1 MSTNKKFRIQNGVD
15 VKGELTVNDVVI
27 IRADGTIVAGAIA
40 DAVSSLVD
48 AGALTGS
55 GSSII
60 DSDSQIFI
68 DVNSNTV
75 AIASETATR
84 ISDIASLQSQIDSL
98 GVNSDTQA
106 AVDSLQSQIDSI
118 LGASPETLDT
128 LVEIVSAFEG
138 ADSDIQSLLAANSS
152 QLTANSA
159 QITSVAD
166 DLAVETARRISGDTA
181 LQNSLNAEI
190 ARSTTAD
197 DLNAAAITAEAVARQ
212 ADVASLQASQFT
224 YNDSD
229 GWTGNLIPSA
239 DNQYALG
246 SPDRVWKDL
255 YIGPGSLY
263 INGTK
268 ILEDNSGTITMYADA
283 GQNLSFGAT
292 GGGNIDLN
300 AGDESVQLK
309 SDLVMSVGETISTVG
324 GAPTKFGGSVDMG
337 THQVTNVGAPVDP
350 SDAATKE
357 YVDGLNAEGTI
368 SGDKVF
374 ENNVTIEGNLT
385 VEGTTTTLDSQT
397 LKVADNIIDLNSNVS
412 TGAPV
417 LNAGIRIMRGDEPAV
432 QLRWNELDDRWEV
445 YDGVTA
451 TPIAVTSTD
460 VIAEGSDKLFFTVV
474 RARDAVSQD
483 IADAVAAE
491 ATARGAAIDAEI
503 ARATSAET
511 QLAADIAAEATARAD
526 ADSDES
532 AARIAGDAT
541 LQTNIDTEKAARIAA
556 DLSEAQTRAA
566 AVSDLQSQINTVT
579 GSDLSSIQSQ
589 LDAIVGT
596 SPETLDT
603 IQEVVAAFE
612 GADSDLT
619 SLITGNSSTITA
631 VNQSLTQEVSD
642 RAFAV
647 QAEATAR
654 ENADDALQS
663 SIDAEEASRIAGD
676 SDLTASLATE
686 TAAREAADT
695 AEATARADA
704 ISAEATAR
712 VAGDATVQAAV
723 DAEAARAT
731 AAEQANAS
739 AISAETTR
747 ALAAEAS
754 LQTKIDQVEAGGAQH
769 PLFSTLADLPDASA
783 NHGMFAHVHAEGAA
797 YFAHA
802 GQWVKLANFS
812 DLEGV
817 DLSSIQSQIDAIVGT
832 SPETLDTLQEIV
844 AAFESA
850 DGDLQSLITANSSL
864 LGASVTTTPTAADFT
879 ITGTQ
884 NNTLIEAYNGMSI
897 TNNGNPNYTY
907 RNLPTY
913 LDGLLATQDLNSTN
927 GSTWTLPSCTVY
939 MIRGESWRAV
949 PLDGWTLVEEDV
961 DYIAVNGDASQ
972 FTNLKV
978 YTKDFAAGDYTF
990 DNDSGLYFF
999 EPQSVTTTE
1008 SLDTT
1013 ATTLV
1018 GAINELHTELS
1029 DTAGADAAL
1038 QQEVD
1043 ARIAADTS
1051 EATSRIAGDDEL
1063 AADILEEKTQ
1073 RIAQASIETTAR
1085 ISADNALQAQIDAEI
1100 SARQAGDASL
1110 QTSINTQSSNLSD
1123 ETTSR
1128 IGADGI
1134 LQNQIDDIV
1143 ADNAARTASGATI
1156 AEVNAVQS
1164 NLDAEVVRAQLAE
1177 QANASAIVTGDAALQ
1192 AQLDAIIGTSPE
1204 TLDTLQ
1210 EIVSAYESADNSLQN
1225 LIDTNTGTLA
1235 ALQTTIGAENVPLI
1249 TPDIGETITYD
1260 VEYAGRQ
1267 FYAVSDDRNVYVYD
1281 SARSNPRI
1289 PVATIY
1295 NSGQSVVIMDAN
1307 SEAVFVR
1314 WSSNGH
1320 IVYRY
1325 DFSDLVLGISSSSK
1339 QYRPAENG
1347 GQNVSAFAVSEDYI
1361 YAHETSGTDQIWRQP
1376 LSESGSTG
1384 TLATYTIEGLNTYKM
1399 RVFGDKLYALRTSGT
1414 DTLYVWDINE
1424 VDGHLSNAHQLTSS
1438 DLNSD
1443 TIAWAGGEVNGAFE
1457 ASSTLIAVGAP
1468 NDDTQGN
1475 NHGSVY
1481 LFNPD
1486 NLNEPHTKLYAPSE
1500 YGSPGLQFGHS
1511 IAITDT
1517 RLIVG
1522 ALDNSGVSTTPNSN
1536 GIMFIY
1542 DSTNLI
1548 LPPLV
1553 VESPDEGVINFAQY
1567 IHEESNRLLVRSG
1580 SESGVYVYD
1589 LTNMDQDPINLLEPT
1604 NSNASGIFGA
1614 RIAITPAATVTQTI
1628 TDTIIPASGLGNSIN
1643 YLESKRQ
1650 ELRADL
1656 DANLAAILANDAD
1669 IASIAADVATNTANI
1684 ATNAAAIVAVDADR
1698 TAFEASVNA
1707 ERQAH
1712 RDAVQADIDQVNADR
1727 TAFEAS
1733 VNASQTQ
1740 FIADH
1745 DSDYTLFTSE
1755 VNSAFATTNE
1765 LQEEIRGRMGTGY
1778 VALPQETTSI
1788 TYDRVIPDQY
1798 YVVRRGDNESY
1809 VYTSANWSS
1818 TGQNVGVGT
1827 RIEFPDEYTT
1837 DSTSVEM
1844 IATRDYAIFLVNKA
1858 NESGTHSFL
1867 VYDLATIN
1875 VASTPIAVVDCGGFD
1890 RNLEYDGGTKLMV
1903 TKYQNHS
1910 DDDFGGVRVYDI
1922 PSLVAGNAIFVES
1935 MVDDLPSSLGIA
1947 GPDVTDVDVD
1957 YGAYAD
1963 WNSTHIFVTLA
1974 AQRKVIVYNKSDLS
1988 FVTTLSDTVINGTD
2002 FGTVGVRASDTMIA
2016 VISRMGD
2023 IRWSNAIGKMAIFD
2037 ATDLS
2042 KPPVIITDN
2051 NLVRHYSN
2059 IHPENYFV
2067 YFFNSHE
2074 HIAVHDE
2081 YLFLGQLGYSD
2092 WANNG
2097 GLYIIPKDVA
2107 LQGDSALP
2115 SNGSNSAEVVKWTLS
2130 TWGYSEREA
2139 DSRYPYEFSV
2149 HGDLLITNSRLT
2161 NLHSY
2166 NRTGITMIHDIND
2179 LSAIPVKVEE
2189 TDDGGNSARS
2199 VASPRASITESYTES
2214 FNPNDSLTSAVN
2226 YLNAKKEEL
2235 LTAVGALTGSTSFVE
2250 DVQAIEANIDFKLAA
2265 QDQRFDSDKA
2275 EQVAIYAQANLDQSA
2290 IYAAAN
2296 AEQASIYDSAN
2307 AAHVAYFEQYTT
2319 GETASRESADTTLQ
2333 TNIDTETASRIAGDS
2348 DLQSQINAILGA
2360 SPDHLDTMVEIV
2372 SAFENADSDLTNLIS
2387 TNAINNAVNATAI
2400 SALESSVEAIAAATE
2415 VDLDAKVPFVFVKK
2429 PEANTVLAYNGNNL
2443 NLAPIEL
2450 TPNRESGETVDAD
2463 MGYGVDVAVSS
2474 TKVVVAASNG
2484 EFFVYDA
2491 SDLFAAPTIVNSGV
2505 TSGDFGSSVVMTEDV
2520 IAISSVSDGSYGTV
2534 KLYDASSYA
2543 LLSTLEPS
2551 VGSAGMGYGQSMAIR
2566 GTTLVV
2572 SSPKQESGTRV
2583 GSLYIYDITNP
2594 SSTSLV
2600 ATLNGPDKYAGLI
2613 GGSLTIN
2620 DRWIASTL
2628 SDRAV
2633 IWDRLNLSESPK
2645 VFGTGGLGSTLTQG
2659 GLWGQQIYTQGAE
2672 WTSGFPM
2679 PLSAANVFSNQINLG
2694 DMGSYYTYQF
2704 VGYFKAP
2711 ETADFTFRVNV
2722 DYTGV
2727 LWVGEQALNEGRDLS
2742 AAAIYEATGMRDVVI
2757 PMVEGEFYPILMT
2770 HHENT
2775 GGAYFQFTWKGG
2787 AQTEYTYDLSQNFYY
2802 TTSEANFSPLHSS
2815 TSSID
2820 PVILDGNKLYIGS
2833 YNGVS
2838 IWNDIS
2844 TVNTTD
2850 FTDWKQADGADSHVV
2865 APNNEDKFGISIGL
2879 MSGYLF
2885 VGSNSQSISV
2895 FEVANLDN
2903 PPNVKLIDSVSSNIE
2918 SVPAELAPPVAEG
2931 LLTTAD
2937 STIGAINEV
2946 HNELDAEVVRAT
2958 GVESGLRTDVDANT
2972 ATINTNIVDI
2982 ANETA
2987 ARISGDAD
2995 LQAQI
3000 DNIVGT
3006 SPETLDTIQEVVS
3019 AFQNADNDI
3028 QTLISNN
3035 STEILSLQNEIGGGS
3050 GLTNLPNVM
3059 TEISRTVYQDQY
3071 MIVSGNANGGS
3082 VYVFDANNPSEQPVK
3097 LMHPDGDIN
3106 SLFGRSV
3113 CVAREYLVV
3122 GAPYEDAVVINQGAV
3137 FVYELADLTIPPV
3150 KLTPNTTTEDSMFF
3164 GHDVVGTDDFIIV
3177 GCPYDDYTGGQS
3189 ELNSGSV
3196 YLFNINNLT
3205 LSPTV
3210 LEPTN
3215 DQMEFEG
3222 WSSHSSNDDSTYFGY
3237 RLEVIDN
3244 VLFVGSRNYAVM
3256 SYAYAQ
3262 RYSGSPNYHTNRD
3275 HSGYIGL
3282 ISTYDLT
3289 NLLNTGSNVSATH
3302 YDALNYYYSNSYG
3315 GSAQVESIGRGFGEH
3330 GIAMNSTHLFV
3341 GMPYDDYDPDWYDS
3355 TQTNPNRGTDNGLVA
3370 IFPRSGTY
3378 QINDTVRFIKAPGY
3392 EGYQRF
3398 GWSLAVDENYLYVGV
3413 PYDDNAYGTDAGQ
3426 VLVYDLEGLYDN
3438 ATQNGSYT
3446 PTPVFT
3452 LNAPDGAANDQFG
3465 YKIAV
3470 NGGKLAVAAPYDDDQ
3485 GTNSGAVYIYQT
3497 NLLTGVPIKIT
3508 PTDLVDQD
3516 TLNSESIFGLYELD
3530 LTMASG
3536 AVEISEHVLPNSG
3549 ISTGMNYLMH
3559 RTNQL
3564 EQLANDVN
3572 INAYN
3577 YANNISIAQEGY
3589 GIGIADNA
3597 AAIAAE
3603 TTARADGDAAQQV
3616 EIDSLTS
3623 ITTNLTSQLNAE
3635 ISRSTTED
3643 SILTQRVDI
3652 LSNALQA
3659 DSDGDIIVEGLATF
3673 SDGISVGTS
3682 GGAIGH
3688 DPLSNAITIMS
3699 DLDMNGHQVLNIT
3712 EPTVDKDVTTKLY
3725 VDTQVSTEETRA
3737 TAAETNLQ
3745 SQIDHIVGT
3754 SPETLDTFQEIVAT
3768 LQGSDS
3774 DLLALMTSNATG
3786 VGGLNASLTL
3796 ETETRE
3802 AADTTLQSNI
3812 DAEAVSRAAGDS
3824 DLQSQID
3831 SNDTDISNL
3840 DSDVGAVSSLA
3851 TTATTVVSAIN
3862 EVHSE
3867 LDAEVT
3873 RAVSAESAEYT
3884 RATNAEAVLQSN
3896 INTESSA
3903 RIAGDANL
3911 QSQVDVLSAT
3921 QVADKSGLE
3930 VSVAAEVTRATL
3942 AENTLQANID
3952 AEELRAQTAEA
3963 ANAAAVV
3970 TEQSRAETVEAGLAA
3985 DIAVETA
3992 RATAAETQLANH
4004 LGANFTDGSITVDG
4018 LATFNGGLYFG
4029 DGTGTI
4035 GFNADVDNLQVL
4047 SNLDLMGNRIINYPT
4062 PVDSGDV
4069 TTKGYVDATTQ
4080 AVSDRVDA
4088 ILQGAGE
4095 SLDTIVEVVAAFE
4108 NADSDI
4114 QSLITSNS
4122 ASVTANTNAINA
4134 EVAARQQ
4141 AITDEATARR
4151 NADSD
4156 LSAGLSTELSRA
4168 LSAEGVLTSDLAA
4181 EVARATSAETGLAS
4195 DIAAETS
4202 RATAA
4207 EGVNA
4212 TAISAET
4219 TRATTVEASLAQD
4232 IADESLRAQ
4241 GAEAVLT
4248 SDVSANATAISNL
4261 QSQVAG
4267 VSTSSGSSNIEMTA
4281 EVDMSGNKITGMA
4294 DPTAAQDAAT
4304 KSYVDASV
4312 ATEATTRTTE
4322 DSSLQSNID
4331 ATNARIDAILNGSVE
4346 SLDTVVEVVS
4356 AFEGADSDIQNL
4368 ITANASTISQNATAI
4383 ATEATARANADSDES
4398 ALRAAADA
4406 VLTADL
4412 AAEVAR
4418 ATAAEAAET
4427 SARVAADSDLQ
4438 TQIDFIKENTD
4449 PSALDSLTELVS
4461 AFQDADSDVTTM
4473 VASNA
4478 SAIAA
4483 TNARTAGID
4492 VDSDS
4497 NIAMSVG
4504 IEMGQ
4509 NNIKGVNDVYAN
4521 RAFIDTIESESLT
4534 VQTGT
4539 VSFEGSTVNFGS
4551 ATITGGGF
4559 SSATNAQID
4568 QHLNVSAADSNEFL
4582 KWNGTDYEF
4591 TDYIQG
4597 RIASTM
4603 IEVEGTLKTEQPGS
4617 TIDWQN
4623 GLVHFGGSQVIVD
4636 TPTSAGLAAN
4646 KSYVDNADS
4655 DLNASLSTAI
4665 ANEESRAT
4673 TAEGVLTTNLANEI
4687 SRATSAEAGL
4697 ASDISA
4703 EETRALAAEAA
4714 EASARADADSDLQSA
4729 IDAEVARA
4737 TAAEAVNAQAVVDE
4751 ATARTT
4757 ADTTLQSNIDTV
4769 SGRVDAILNGSSES
4783 LDTIVEVVAA
4793 FENADSDLQT
4803 LISSNAGSHTANAAA
4818 ITAEETRALAAEG
4831 VLQSAIDAEETR
4843 ATGVE
4848 SGLQSQITSEI
4859 ASRSAADQSM
4869 KDDLDSDIAAEAAL
4883 RSAGDATLQSAID
4896 VEVARATAAEGVL
4909 QSLLDSEQSA
4919 RILSDQGLQSAITA
4933 EENAR
4938 VAADAVLQSA
4948 IDAEELA
4955 RTSAD
4960 NTLQANIDA
4969 VDAAVTAITNGS
4981 PETLNQLVEVVAA
4994 FEDADSDIQTLISN
5008 LGGDASALT
5017 ARVSTLEG
5025 EMDAT
5030 ELATTSNANAI
5041 SAETAARVAAV
5052 QVNADA
5058 ITAESTARAAAIT
5071 AEQNARAAAIAA
5083 SESDRDSADADL
5095 QAQITALS
5103 TTEQTSKSSL
5113 QALLSQ
5119 EVADRT
5125 AGDSDLTDS
5134 LAAEVA
5140 RATAAESALSSD
5152 ISAEESARVSADAS
5166 LQSQIDSIL
5175 SNTDA
5180 TALNSLAEIVAEFQ
5194 SVDGTLTGLISSN
5207 GSRITS
5213 LESSVGTIN
5222 SWTTDNLSEGSINK
5236 YWTEQRTKDCL
5247 TGGLCIDYNSTTGE
5261 IAIDETEAASALHVA
5276 SSGDANALG
5285 GQAPSHYR
5293 INVYDAAGNLV
5304 N

>member
-55 GSSII
+55 GSGSSII

-68 DVNSNTV
+68 DVNSNTL

-84 ISDIASLQSQIDSL
+84 ISDIANLQSQIDSL

-106 AVDSLQSQIDSI
+106 EVDSLQAQIDSI
-118 LGASPETLDT
+118 VGASPETLDT

-152 QLTANSA
+152 LLAANST

-166 DLAVETARRISGDTA
+166 DLAVETTRRISGDTA
-181 LQNSLNAEI
+181 LQNSLNEEI
-190 ARSTTAD
+190 ARATSAD
-197 DLNAAAITAEAVARQ
+197 DLNAAAIAAEASARQ
-212 ADVASLQASQFT
+212 TAISSLQASQFS

-229 GWTGNLIPSA
+229 GWTGNLIPSV

-292 GGGNIDLN
+292 GGGNIDMN
-300 AGDESVQLK
+300 AGDESVQIK

-337 THQVTNVGAPVDP
+337 AHKVKNVGAPVDP
-350 SDAATKE
+350 SDVATKA
-357 YVDGLNAEGTI
+357 YVDGLNSEGTV

-374 ENNVTIEGNLT
+374 EDNVTIQGNLS
-385 VEGTTTTLDSQT
+385 VEGTTTTLDTQT
-397 LKVADNIIDLNSNVS
+397 LTVADNIIDLNSNVS
-412 TGAPV
+412 TGVPV

-432 QLRWNELDDRWEV
+432 QLRWNELEDRWEV

-451 TPIAVTSTD
+451 TPIAVDTSD
-460 VIAEGSDKLFFTVV
+460 VVAEGSNNLYFTVV
-474 RARDAVSQD
+474 RAREAVSQD

-491 ATARGAAIDAEI
+491 AALRGAAIDAEI

-511 QLAADIAAEATARAD
+511 QLAADIAAEATARAE
-526 ADSDES
+526 ADSDETAARIS
-532 AARIAGDAT
+532 ADATLQSAIDAEQAARIASD
-541 LQTNIDTEKAARIAA
+541 LTEV
-556 DLSEAQTRAA
+556 QTRQAA
-566 AVSDLQSQINTVT
+566 IADLQSQLDTVT
-579 GSDLSSIQSQ
+579 GSDLSSIQDQ
-589 LDAIVGT
+589 IDAIIGT

-612 GADSDLT
+612 NADSDLT
-619 SLITGNSSTITA
+619 SLITGNSSTIAA
-631 VNQSLTQEVSD
+631 VNASLTQEVSN
-642 RAFAV
+642 RAFFDA
-647 QAEATAR
+647 AEQQQR
-654 ENADDALQS
+654 EAADEALQA

-686 TAAREAADT
+686 TAARQAADT

-731 AAEQANAS
+731 AAEQANAN

-747 ALAAEAS
+747 ALAAEAD
-754 LQTKIDQVEAGGAQH
+754 LQNKIDQVESTGATH
-769 PLFSTLADLPDASA
+769 PLFSTMGDLPDASA

-797 YFAHA
+797 FFAHG
-802 GQWVKLANFS
+802 GQWVRLANLS
-812 DLEGV
+812 DLDGV
-817 DLSSIQSQIDAIVGT
+817 DLSSIQSQIDAIVGS

-844 AAFESA
+844 AAFENA
-850 DGDLQSLITANSSL
+850 DGDLQTLMTANASDIASIESTMGSVPTSL
-864 LGASVTTTPTAADFT
+864 LPSTISSPSNTDYVDYQVATNIGQSYTVSFRVDSVTGGGWGLRAWSSNTDVHSSDLIDKNYGSNVVAGMTDSMSFTA
-879 ITGTQ
+879 
-884 NNTLIEAYNGMSI
+884 
-897 TNNGNPNYTY
+897 
-907 RNLPTY
+907 
-913 LDGLLATQDLNSTN
+913 
-927 GSTWTLPSCTVY
+927 
-939 MIRGESWRAV
+939 
-949 PLDGWTLVEEDV
+949 
-961 DYIAVNGDASQ
+961 
-972 FTNLKV
+972 
-978 YTKDFAAGDYTF
+978 
-990 DNDSGLYFF
+990 
-999 EPQSVTTTE
+999 
-1008 SLDTT
+1008 TT
-1013 ATTLV
+1013 ATTTIRFWPEHSTTGLTV
-1018 GAINELHTELS
+1018 NNVQMMVPAETLDTNATTVFGAINELHAEM
-1029 DTAGADAAL
+1029 ADNSAVTSAL
-1038 QQEVD
+1038 QTETDARVAAISAEQT
-1043 ARIAADTS
+1043 ARIAAD
-1051 EATSRIAGDDEL
+1051 
-1063 AADILEEKTQ
+1063 ADIASDLLDETTQ

-1085 ISADNALQAQIDAEI
+1085 ISADNALQSQIDAETT
-1100 SARQAGDASL
+1100 ARQAGDASL
-1110 QTSINTQSSNLSD
+1110 QTFINAHSSTMAAETVARQDADSDLQSQIDTLATADASRAAAMVTSD
-1123 ETTSR
+1123 EL
-1128 IGADGI
+1128 D
-1134 LQNQIDDIV
+1134 
-1143 ADNAARTASGATI
+1143 
-1156 AEVNAVQS
+1156 AVQS
-1164 NLDAEVVRAQLAE
+1164 QLDGEVVRAQLAE

-1192 AQLDAIIGTSPE
+1192 AQLDAIVGTSPE

-1210 EIVSAYESADNSLQN
+1210 EIVTAYSNADSTLQG
-1225 LIDTNTGTLA
+1225 LIDANSGTIA
-1235 ALQTTIGAENVPLI
+1235 QLQTTIGANNVPLI
-1249 TPDIGETITYD
+1249 TPDIGETITYT

-1267 FYAVSDDRNVYVYD
+1267 FYAVSDNSNVYVYD
-1281 SARSNPRI
+1281 SVDPSTA
-1289 PVATIY
+1289 VASIVG
-1295 NSGQSVVIMDAN
+1295 SAGVHSMDAN
-1307 SEAVFVR
+1307 SDALYVR
-1314 WSSNGH
+1314 WSGGAH
-1320 IVYRY
+1320 YLLLGY
-1325 DFSDLVLGISSSSK
+1325 KWADLVVGITQPYISFNAGYGETI
-1339 QYRPAENG
+1339 Q
-1347 GQNVSAFAVSEDYI
+1347 AFTVSETHA
-1361 YAHETSGTDQIWRQP
+1361 YAFETHGTQSIHVWDLATATSTW
-1376 LSESGSTG
+1376 ESGYVGNISVNNFSIG
-1384 TLATYTIEGLNTYKM
+1384 EYDL
-1399 RVFGDKLYALRTSGT
+1399 RVFGDKLVVMNMSGE
-1414 DTLYVWDINE
+1414 DKVYVYQIAANGIPSSPQILEPADLY
-1424 VDGHLSNAHQLTSS
+1424 S
-1438 DLNSD
+1438 DN
-1443 TIAWAGGEVNGAFE
+1443 IAWGQGERYGAIDHT
-1457 ASSTLIAVGAP
+1457 STLIAIGAYQ
-1468 NDDTQGN
+1468 DDTANTGSDQN
-1475 NHGSVY
+1475 AGSVY

-1486 NLNEPHTKLYAPSE
+1486 NLSEPHTKLYPPSE
-1500 YGSPGLQFGHS
+1500 YDKDHFNFGY
-1511 IAITDT
+1511 AVAATDT
-1517 RLIVG
+1517 RLIVS
-1522 ALDNSGVSTTPNSN
+1522 ALDSGNLNREEGNDSN
-1536 GIMFIY
+1536 GIVFIY
-1542 DSTNLI
+1542 DATNVG

-1553 VESPDEGVINFAQY
+1553 
-1567 IHEESNRLLVRSG
+1567 IHPPSTGISNWGHQLFEESNRLFVSSSDG
-1580 SESGVYVYD
+1580 DAIYVYD
-1589 LTNMDQDPINLLEPT
+1589 LTNMDQDPVQLIMP
-1604 NSNASGIFGA
+1604 SIQQASGTFGKHMMLS
-1614 RIAITPAATVTQTI
+1614 PAATVSQTI
-1628 TDTIIPASGLGNSIN
+1628 TDTIIPAQGIGNSVN
-1643 YLESKRQ
+1643 YLESQRQ
-1650 ELRADL
+1650 KLRADL
-1656 DANLAAILANDAD
+1656 DANLAAIQTNTSD
-1669 IASIAADVATNTANI
+1669 ITSIAADVATNTANI

-1727 TAFEAS
+1727 TAFEDT
-1733 VNASQTQ
+1733 VNASQAQ

-1745 DSDYTLFTSE
+1745 DSDYQQFTGLVSG
-1755 VNSAFATTNE
+1755 SFAETNA
-1765 LQEEIRGRMGTGY
+1765 LQEEIRGQMGTGHI
-1778 VALPQETTSI
+1778 ALPQETTSI
-1788 TYDRVIPDQY
+1788 TYTKDVDGQY
-1798 YVVRRGDNESY
+1798 YTLVIGDNEFF
-1809 VYTSANWSS
+1809 VYTSTEYVENQSVQ
-1818 TGQNVGVGT
+1818 TGLGT
-1827 RIEFPDEYTT
+1827 RVVLP
-1837 DSTSVEM
+1837 STYSSRPYGSFL
-1844 IATRDYAIFLVNKA
+1844 TRDHAIVLAMK
-1858 NESGTHSFL
+1858 SGNPGGRDIYFL
-1867 VYDLATIN
+1867 VYELATID
-1875 VASTPIAVVDCGGFD
+1875 SSSLPIAEVHADLRDLSDHGSVV
-1890 RNLEYDGGTKLMV
+1890 YDGGSKVLIANKNNDSEV
-1903 TKYQNHS
+1903 GS
-1910 DDDFGGVRVYDI
+1910 IRIYDV
-1922 PSLVAGNAIFVES
+1922 PSLVAGSAIFIETTS
-1935 MVDDLPSSLGIA
+1935 EDLPNGVNYPAIGSS
-1947 GPDVTDVDVD
+1947 D
-1957 YGAYAD
+1957 YGNFAYRVD
-1963 WNSTHIFVTLA
+1963 WNSTHVFVGHTDGIDEIFVYDRT
-1974 AQRKVIVYNKSDLS
+1974 DLS
-1988 FVTTLSDTVINGTD
+1988 YVTTLQDTLHGGGTIGST
-2002 FGTVGVRASDTMIA
+2002 FAVSDTMIVA
-2016 VISRMGD
+2016 VQKQG
-2023 IRWSNAIGKMAIFD
+2023 
-2037 ATDLS
+2037 
-2042 KPPVIITDN
+2042 
-2051 NLVRHYSN
+2051 
-2059 IHPENYFV
+2059 
-2067 YFFNSHE
+2067 
-2074 HIAVHDE
+2074 E
-2081 YLFLGQLGYSD
+2081 Y
-2092 WANNG
+2092 WAHQNNG
-2097 GLYIIPKDVA
+2097 RLIVWDAQNLNAAAMYYGDWSIARAGVYERDGNSYYLYNGDRKLAVSDDWLVFGNTYEVVMVSREALFNNDFPNDNFNQSWMPNDFNAVQAQFTGQVYAGWDFHESRSVFMFSPAAWGGITNRENWDYPFEISIQNNCLVVTSQSMRMSDGTSDTTGTVYIHDLNNFSDLYNKVEGVTLQRPIMIEEQNWNNGSKQVAVSPKDTV
-2107 LQGDSALP
+2107 
-2115 SNGSNSAEVVKWTLS
+2115 NV
-2130 TWGYSEREA
+2130 
-2139 DSRYPYEFSV
+2139 SV
-2149 HGDLLITNSRLT
+2149 T
-2161 NLHSY
+2161 
-2166 NRTGITMIHDIND
+2166 
-2179 LSAIPVKVEE
+2179 E
-2189 TDDGGNSARS
+2189 T
-2199 VASPRASITESYTES
+2199 
-2214 FNPNDSLTSAVN
+2214 FNPNDSLTAAVN

-2235 LTAVGALTGSTSFVE
+2235 KDAVEAVAGTSTI
-2250 DVQAIEANIDFKLAA
+2250 VQDIQNIEANIDFKLQA

-2275 EQVAIYAQANLDQSA
+2275 EQIAIYDLANQDQAAL
-2290 IYAAAN
+2290 YAAAN

-2319 GETASRESADTTLQ
+2319 QETAAREASDATLQ
-2333 TNIDTETASRIAGDS
+2333 TNIDTEESARIAGDS
-2348 DLQSQINAILGA
+2348 DLQSQINTILGA

-2387 TNAINNAVNATAI
+2387 TNATNNAVNATAI

-2491 SDLFAAPTIVNSGV
+2491 TDLFAAPTIVNSGV

-2543 LLSTLEPS
+2543 LLSTIEPS
-2551 VGSAGMGYGQSMAIR
+2551 VGSAGMGYGHSMAIR

-2572 SSPKQESGTRV
+2572 SSPKQQMVMGDVDSIGF
-2583 GSLYIYDITNP
+2583 LYVYDITNA
-2594 SSTSLV
+2594 SSSSLV
-2600 ATLNGPDKYAGLI
+2600 ATLRGPNGDVGII
-2613 GGSLTIN
+2613 GGSVTMN
-2620 DRWIASTL
+2620 DRWIATSL
-2628 SDRAV
+2628 GDKAV
-2633 IWDRLNLSESPK
+2633 VWDRLNLSESPT
-2645 VFGTGGLGSTLTQG
+2645 VFSTGGLESGLTQG
-2659 GLWGQQIYTQGAE
+2659 GIWGQKRSGQQGWSE
-2672 WTSGFPM
+2672 GIEMPLVSGSGFDAP
-2679 PLSAANVFSNQINLG
+2679 SVFTNQINIG
-2694 DMGSYYTYQF
+2694 DQGDWYSYQF

-2711 ETADFTFRVNV
+2711 ETADFTFRINS
-2722 DYTGV
+2722 DNQGV
-2727 LWVGEQALNEGRDLS
+2727 MWIGSIALQSPTDRGLSDAIIYQTNVGEDT
-2742 AAAIYEATGMRDVVI
+2742 ATVSMI
-2757 PMVEGEFYPILMT
+2757 AGEIYPILMSYT
-2770 HHENT
+2770 ENIA
-2775 GGAYFQFTWKGG
+2775 GAWFQFTWKGG
-2787 AQTEYTYDLSQNFYY
+2787 AQTSYTYDLTQHFYY
-2802 TTSEANFSPLHSS
+2802 YAAEANFSPAHIPVN
-2815 TSSID
+2815 SIE
-2820 PVILDGNKLYIGS
+2820 PIILEDNKMYIGS

-2844 TVNTTD
+2844 SVNTTD
-2850 FTDWKQADGADSHVV
+2850 YTDWKQAVAADSHVV
-2865 APNNEDKFGISIGL
+2865 APNNEDQFGVAIGL
-2879 MSGYLF
+2879 MSGFLF

-2903 PPNVKLIDSVSSNIE
+2903 PPNVKLIDSVSSNLE

-2931 LLTTAD
+2931 LLTNAD

-2946 HNELDAEVVRAT
+2946 HNELDAEVVRAL
-2958 GVESGLRTDVDANT
+2958 GIEAGLRTDVDANS

-2987 ARISGDAD
+2987 ARISGDSD

-3006 SPETLDTIQEVVS
+3006 SPETLDTIQEVVA

-3028 QTLISNN
+3028 QTLISTN
-3035 STEILSLQNEIGGGS
+3035 STEISSLQNEIRGGA
-3050 GLTNLPNVM
+3050 GLDNLPSVM

-3071 MIVSGNANGGS
+3071 MVVSGSRNGGS
-3082 VYVFDANNPSEQPVK
+3082 VYVFDANNPAEQPVK
-3097 LMHPDGDIN
+3097 LMHPDNATDA
-3106 SLFGRSV
+3106 SFGHSV
-3113 CVAREYLVV
+3113 AVVREYLVV
-3122 GAPYEDAVVINQGAV
+3122 GSPYDGGVSSNQGAV
-3137 FVYELADLTIPPV
+3137 FVYELADLTVPPV
-3150 KLTPNTTTEDSMFF
+3150 RLDATETESNLYF
-3164 GHDVVGTDDFIIV
+3164 GYSVTGTDEYIIV
-3177 GCPYDDYTGGQS
+3177 GAPSDDDSTSGISQD
-3189 ELNSGSV
+3189 NTGSV
-3196 YLFNINNLT
+3196 YLFDINDLT
-3205 LSPTV
+3205 GVGPTV
-3210 LEPTN
+3210 LSPSYDMVHTGGASN
-3215 DQMEFEG
+3215 RG
-3222 WSSHSSNDDSTYFGY
+3222 SNDDDTFFGW
-3237 RLEVIDN
+3237 RLEV
-3244 VLFVGSRNYAVM
+3244 VGDALIVGAKNKVDLYRPAGQKASHTTSHMQYSDYVREAGAV
-3256 SYAYAQ
+3256 YV
-3262 RYSGSPNYHTNRD
+3262 
-3275 HSGYIGL
+3275 
-3282 ISTYDLT
+3282 YDLT
-3289 NLLNTGSNVSATH
+3289 NLLTTPASLTATV
-3302 YDALNYYYSNSYG
+3302 YDALQFYSDNNAHYG
-3315 GSAQVESIGRGFGEH
+3315 GLENIARGFGQY
-3330 GIAMNSTHLFV
+3330 GIAMNDTHLFV
-3341 GMPYDDYDPDWYDS
+3341 GMPFDDMDPDWYTS
-3355 TQTNPNRGTDNGLVA
+3355 SGGTLGQNNGLVA
-3370 IFPRSGTY
+3370 IFERYSTAGFNSTP
-3378 QINDTVRFIKAPGY
+3378 RFIWAGEYEDNQQFGY
-3392 EGYQRF
+3392 DV
-3398 GWSLAVDENYLYVGV
+3398 AVDEDYLYVGI
-3413 PYDDNAYGTDAGQ
+3413 PNDDNAFGSRSGQ
-3426 VLVYDLEGLYDN
+3426 VKVYDLDDVIGQMTMGT
-3438 ATQNGSYT
+3438 AFPGS
-3446 PTPVFT
+3446 PGAMFT
-3452 LNAPDGAANDQFG
+3452 LNAPDGSTDDRFG
-3465 YKIAV
+3465 LRLSV
-3470 NGGKLAVAAPYDDDQ
+3470 NGGKLAVVAPYEDDQ
-3485 GTNSGAVYIYQT
+3485 GSNSGAVYLYQT
-3497 NLLTGVPIKIT
+3497 NLLSGVPVKIT
-3508 PTDLVDQD
+3508 PSDFVDQD
-3516 TLNSESIFGLYELD
+3516 ITSDESTFGYNACD
-3530 LTMASG
+3530 LTIASG
-3536 AVEISEHVLPNSG
+3536 AVEISDFVLPNSS

-3577 YANNISIAQEGY
+3577 YANNISVTTDGY
-3589 GIGIADNA
+3589 GQGIADNA
-3597 AAIAAE
+3597 AAIATE

-3616 EIDSLTS
+3616 QLDSLTVT
-3623 ITTNLTSQLNAE
+3623 TTNLTTQLNDE
-3635 ISRSTTED
+3635 ITRATAAD
-3643 SILTQRVDI
+3643 SDLNERVDI

-3659 DSDGDIIVEGLATF
+3659 DSDGDITVEGLATF
-3673 SDGISVGTS
+3673 SDGIAVGSS

-3688 DPLSNAITIMS
+3688 DPSSNAITILS
-3699 DLDMNGHQVLNIT
+3699 DLDMNDHQVLNIA
-3712 EPTVDKDVTTKLY
+3712 EPTTDKDVTTKLY
-3725 VDTQVSTEETRA
+3725 VDTQVSSEETRA
-3737 TAAETNLQ
+3737 SAAEANLQ
-3745 SQIDHIVGT
+3745 GQIDHIVGT

-3786 VGGLNASLTL
+3786 VGGLGASLTL
-3796 ETETRE
+3796 ETEARE

-3824 DLQSQID
+3824 DLQAQID
-3831 SNDTDISNL
+3831 SNDVDISNL

-3867 LDAEVT
+3867 LDAEVA
-3873 RAVSAESAEYT
+3873 RATAAEGAETT
-3884 RATNAEAVLQSN
+3884 RATDAEAVLQSN

-3930 VSVAAEVTRATL
+3930 VSIAAEVSRATL
-3942 AENTLQANID
+3942 AENTLQSNID

-3970 TEQSRAETVEAGLAA
+3970 TEQTRAEAVEAGLAA

-3992 RATAAETQLANH
+3992 RATAAEAQLANH

-4141 AITDEATARR
+4141 AILDEASARR

-4156 LSAGLSTELSRA
+4156 LSAGLSNETSRA
-4168 LSAEGVLTSDLAA
+4168 LAAEGVLTSDLAA
-4181 EVARATSAETGLAS
+4181 EVARATSAETGLAA
-4195 DIAAETS
+4195 DIAAEAS

-4232 IADESLRAQ
+4232 IADETLRAQ

-4281 EVDMSGNKITGMA
+4281 EVDMSSNKITNMA

-4304 KSYVDASV
+4304 KSYVDATV
-4312 ATEATTRTTE
+4312 ATEATARTTE

-4331 ATNARIDAILNGSVE
+4331 AANARIDAILNGSVE

-4412 AAEVAR
+4412 AA
-4418 ATAAEAAET
+4418 
-4427 SARVAADSDLQ
+4427 
-4438 TQIDFIKENTD
+4438 
-4449 PSALDSLTELVS
+4449 
-4461 AFQDADSDVTTM
+4461 
-4473 VASNA
+4473 
-4478 SAIAA
+4478 
-4483 TNARTAGID
+4483 TNVRTAGID
-4492 VDSDS
+4492 ASSGTIEVSSNVDMND
-4497 NIAMSVG
+4497 
-4504 IEMGQ
+4504 
-4509 NNIKGVNDVYAN
+4509 NNITGVNDVYAN
-4521 RAFIDTIESESLT
+4521 RSFIDTMEAESLT
-4534 VQTGT
+4534 VETGT
-4539 VSFEGSTVNFGS
+4539 VSFEGSIVNFGS
-4551 ATITGGGF
+4551 ATLIGNGF
-4559 SSATNAQID
+4559 GNATNNQID
-4568 QHLNVSAADSNEFL
+4568 QHLNQSAAGTNEFL

-4597 RIASTM
+4597 QLATNM
-4603 IEVEGTLKTEQPGS
+4603 ITVNGTFKTDQPGS
-4617 TIDWQN
+4617 TIDFQD
-4623 GLVHFGGSQVIVD
+4623 GLVHFGGSEVIVD
-4636 TPTSAGLAAN
+4636 EPTGLNHAAN
-4646 KSYVDNADS
+4646 KRYVDEADS

-4673 TAEGVLTTNLANEI
+4673 TAEGVLTTNLTNEI
-4687 SRATSAEAGL
+4687 ARATSAEATL

-4714 EASARADADSDLQSA
+4714 ESSARADADSDLQSA

-4818 ITAEETRALAAEG
+4818 ITAEETRATNAEA

-4848 SGLQSQITSEI
+4848 ADLQSQITSEI

-4994 FEDADSDIQTLISN
+4994 FEDADSDLQTLIAN

-5071 AEQNARAAAIAA
+5071 AEQNARAAAITA

-5095 QAQITALS
+5095 QAQITALT
-5103 TTEQTSKSSL
+5103 TTEQSSKSSL
-5113 QALLSQ
+5113 QALLNQ

-5152 ISAEESARVSADAS
+5152 ISDESSARATADAS
-5166 LQSQIDSIL
+5166 LQTQIDNIL

-5180 TALNSLAEIVAEFQ
+5180 TALNSLAEIVTEFQ
-5194 SVDGTLTGLISSN
+5194 SVDGTLTGLINSN
-5207 GSRITS
+5207 GSRITA
-5213 LESSVGTIN
+5213 LESSVGIIEAWN
-5222 SWTTDNLSEGSINK
+5222 TDNVSEGTTNLYFTDARAK
-5236 YWTEQRTKDCL
+5236 ACL

-5261 IAIDETEAASALHVA
+5261 IAIDEVEAASSLTVA
-5276 SSGDANALG
+5276 ESHDANALG
-5285 GQAPSHYR
+5285 GEAPSYYR

>member
-15 VKGELTVNDVVI
+15 VTGELTVNDVVI

-48 AGALTGS
+48 EGALTGS
-55 GSSII
+55 GSSIV

-84 ISDIASLQSQIDSL
+84 ISDIASLQTQINGL

-106 AVDSLQSQIDSI
+106 AVDSLQTQIDSI

-152 QLTANSA
+152 QLTANAS

-181 LQNSLNAEI
+181 LENSLNAEI
-190 ARSTTAD
+190 ARATAAD
-197 DLNAAAITAEAVARQ
+197 NLNAAAINAEAVARQ
-212 ADVASLQASQFT
+212 SDVASLQASQFT

-239 DNQYALG
+239 DNEYTLG

-324 GAPTKFGGSVDMG
+324 GEPTKFGGAVDMG
-337 THQVTNVGAPVDP
+337 TNKVKNVGAPVDP

-357 YVDGLNAEGTI
+357 YVDSLEAQGTI

-374 ENNVTIEGNLT
+374 EDNVTIEGNLT

-460 VIAEGSDKLFFTVV
+460 VIAEGDDKLFFTVV

-503 ARATSAET
+503 ARATSAE
-511 QLAADIAAEATARAD
+511 QANAAAIAAETTARED
-526 ADSDES
+526 AVS
-532 AARIAGDAT
+532 AEETARIAGDAT
-541 LQTNIDTEKAARIAA
+541 VQASVDAEQAARIAA

-566 AVSDLQSQINTVT
+566 AVSDLQSQLNTVT
-579 GSDLSSIQSQ
+579 GSDLSSIQTQ

-612 GADSDLT
+612 GADSDIQ
-619 SLITGNSSTITA
+619 SLITGNSATIAA
-631 VNQSLTQEVSD
+631 VNASLTQEVANRTFFD
-642 RAFAV
+642 T
-647 QAEATAR
+647 AEATAR
-654 ENADDALQS
+654 ENADDALQT
-663 SIDAEEASRIAGD
+663 SIDAEESARIAGD
-676 SDLTASLATE
+676 SDLTVSLASE
-686 TAAREAADT
+686 TAARESADT
-695 AEATARADA
+695 AESSARADA

-731 AAEQANAS
+731 ASEQANAT
-739 AISAETTR
+739 AISAEETR

-754 LQTKIDQVEAGGAQH
+754 LQSKIDQVEAGGAQH

-797 YFAHA
+797 FFAHG
-802 GQWVKLANFS
+802 GQWVRLANLS
-812 DLEGV
+812 DLDGV
-817 DLSSIQSQIDAIVGT
+817 DLSSIQSQIDDIVGT
-832 SPETLDTLQEIV
+832 SPANLDTLQEIV
-844 AAFESA
+844 SLFENA
-850 DGDLQSLITANSSL
+850 DSDLQTLLTTNSSAI
-864 LGASVTTTPTAADFT
+864 ASIQSDVT
-879 ITGTQ
+879 
-884 NNTLIEAYNGMSI
+884 
-897 TNNGNPNYTY
+897 
-907 RNLPTY
+907 
-913 LDGLLATQDLNSTN
+913 DLQ
-927 GSTWTLPSCTVY
+927 V
-939 MIRGESWRAV
+939 AV
-949 PLDGWTLVEEDV
+949 
-961 DYIAVNGDASQ
+961 
-972 FTNLKV
+972 
-978 YTKDFAAGDYTF
+978 
-990 DNDSGLYFF
+990 
-999 EPQSVTTTE
+999 
-1008 SLDTT
+1008 
-1013 ATTLV
+1013 
-1018 GAINELHTELS
+1018 S

-1043 ARIAADTS
+1043 ARIAAVSS
-1051 EATSRIAGDDEL
+1051 EATSRIAGDADL
-1063 AADILEEKTQ
+1063 ASDILEEKTQ

-1085 ISADNALQAQIDAEI
+1085 MSSDSALQSQIDAEE
-1100 SARQAGDASL
+1100 SARLAGDASL
-1110 QTSINTQSSNLSD
+1110 QTFINTQSSNLSD
-1123 ETTSR
+1123 ETTQR
-1128 IGADGI
+1128 IGADGL

-1143 ADNAARTASGATI
+1143 ADNAARTASGATV
-1156 AEVNAVQS
+1156 AELNAVEDA
-1164 NLDAEVVRAQLAE
+1164 LDAEVVRAQLAE

-1249 TPDIGETITYD
+1249 TPDIGETITYE

-1267 FYAVSDDRNVYVYD
+1267 FYAVADNHNVYVYD

-1295 NSGQSVVIMDAN
+1295 NQGYSVNRIDAN
-1307 SEAVFVR
+1307 SEAIFVD
-1314 WSSNGH
+1314 WSQSSTR
-1320 IVYRY
+1320 IDRY
-1325 DFSDLVLGISSSSK
+1325 EFADLVLGISSPSK
-1339 QYRPAENG
+1339 YYSPTGSNG
-1347 GQNVSAFAVSEDYI
+1347 INSFAVSEDYI
-1361 YAHETSGTDQIWRQP
+1361 YAHDNSTVNIWRQS
-1376 LSESGSTG
+1376 LLESGSNG
-1384 TLATYTIEGLNTYKM
+1384 RVGGVALSGIDYFKM
-1399 RVFGDKLYALRTSGT
+1399 RVFGDKLYALRTSGA
-1414 DTLYVWDINE
+1414 DALWVWDIDAT
-1424 VDGHLSNAHQLTSS
+1424 DGSLSNAHQLTSS

-1443 TIAWAGGEVNGAFE
+1443 QISWASGELTGSFE

-1468 NDDTQGN
+1468 LDDTQGYN
-1475 NHGSVY
+1475 QGSVY

-1486 NLNEPHTKLYAPSE
+1486 NLSEAHTKLYAPAE
-1500 YGSPGLQFGHS
+1500 YASNSLNFGHS
-1511 IAITDT
+1511 IALTDT
-1517 RLIVG
+1517 RLVVG
-1522 ALDNSGVSTTPNSN
+1522 ALSGASGSSTDQ
-1536 GIMFIY
+1536 GYIFIY

-1553 VESPDEGVINFAQY
+1553 VEAPDALGHGWFPYA
-1567 IHEESNRLLVRSG
+1567 IHEESNRLIVRPYYEDYG
-1580 SESGVYVYD
+1580 LFVYD
-1589 LTNMDQDPINLLEPT
+1589 LTNMDQDPLNLFEPT
-1604 NSNASGIFGA
+1604 NSNASGTFGS
-1614 RIAITPAATVTQTI
+1614 RMAISPAATVTQSI
-1628 TDTIIPASGLGNSIN
+1628 TDTIIPAQGLGNSIN

-1656 DANLAAILANDAD
+1656 EANLAAIQSNDVD
-1669 IASIAADVATNTANI
+1669 IAAVAADVATNTANI

-1698 TAFEASVNA
+1698 AAFEVSVNA
-1707 ERQAH
+1707 DRQSH
-1712 RDAVQADIDQVNADR
+1712 RDAVQADIDAFTTTVN
-1727 TAFEAS
+1727 T
-1733 VNASQTQ
+1733 SQAE
-1740 FIADH
+1740 FISDH
-1745 DSDYTLFTSE
+1745 DSDYTSFTSSVE
-1755 VNSAFATTNE
+1755 SAFATTNE
-1765 LQEEIRGRMGTGY
+1765 LQDEIRTRMGVGH

-1788 TYDRVIPDQY
+1788 TYDREIPDQY
-1798 YVVRRGDNESY
+1798 YVVRRGIDDTY
-1809 VYTSANWSS
+1809 VYTSANWLS

-1837 DSTSVEM
+1837 DAATDNM
-1844 IATRDYAIFLVNKA
+1844 IVTRDYAIFLVNKA
-1858 NESGTHSFL
+1858 NVSGEHSFL
-1867 VYDLATIN
+1867 VYDLETIN
-1875 VASTPIAVVDCGGFD
+1875 VSSTPIAVVDCGGFD
-1890 RNLEYDGGTKLMV
+1890 RNLEYDGSTKLMV
-1903 TKYQNHS
+1903 TKYQVKS
-1910 DDDFGGVRVYDI
+1910 DDSLGGVRVYDI
-1922 PSLVAGNAIFVES
+1922 PSLAAGNAIYVES
-1935 MVDDLPSSLGIA
+1935 MVDDLPSSLGVA
-1947 GPDVTDVDVD
+1947 GSDQANVGVT
-1957 YGAYAD
+1957 YGNLAD
-1963 WNSTHIFVTLA
+1963 WNSTHVFVSLGS
-1974 AQRKVIVYNKSDLS
+1974 QKKIVVYNKSDLS
-1988 FVTTLSDTVINGTD
+1988 FVTTLSDTVYNGQNFAD
-2002 FGTVGVRASDTMIA
+2002 VSVRASDTMVA
-2016 VISRMGD
+2016 VTTRSGNY
-2023 IRWSNAIGKMAIFD
+2023 RWQHGEGKVAVFN

-2042 KPPVIITDN
+2042 IPPVIITDN
-2051 NLVRHYSN
+2051 NLIRHYSN
-2059 IHPENYFV
+2059 SHPDNHYYYAFSTQDQV
-2067 YFFNSHE
+2067 
-2074 HIAVHDE
+2074 AVHDD
-2081 YLFLGQLGYSD
+2081 YLFLGNHGMHRSGI
-2092 WANNG
+2092 NG
-2097 GLYIIPKDVA
+2097 RVLIVPKNIA

-2115 SNGSNSAEVVKWTLS
+2115 TNSSNTAGLLS
-2130 TWGYSEREA
+2130 WSDTTWGHASNDTDARYSDEI
-2139 DSRYPYEFSV
+2139 SV
-2149 HGDLLITNSRLT
+2149 HGDLFVVNAHAYRQHSFNNTNM
-2161 NLHSY
+2161 
-2166 NRTGITMIHDIND
+2166 TMIHDIND
-2179 LSAIPVKVEE
+2179 LTLAPVKVEE
-2189 TDDGGNSARS
+2189 IDDDHQSYARTY
-2199 VASPRASITESYTES
+2199 VSPRATITESYTET

-2250 DVQAIEANIDFKLAA
+2250 DVQAIEDNIDFKLAA

-2290 IYAAAN
+2290 VYAAAN
-2296 AEQASIYDSAN
+2296 AEQSSIYDSAN
-2307 AAHVAYFEQYTT
+2307 AAHVAYFEQYTD
-2319 GETASRESADTTLQ
+2319 GETAARESADTTLQ
-2333 TNIDTETASRIAGDS
+2333 TNIDTEESSRIAGDS
-2348 DLQSQINAILGA
+2348 DLQSQIDAILGA
-2360 SPDHLDTMVEIV
+2360 SPAHLDTMVEIV
-2372 SAFENADSDLTNLIS
+2372 SAFENADSDISNLLS
-2387 TNAINNAVNATAI
+2387 TNATNNAVNATAI
-2400 SALESSVEAIAAATE
+2400 SALESSVEAIASATE

-2491 SDLFAAPTIVNSGV
+2491 SDLFSAPTILNSGV

-2600 ATLNGPDKYAGLI
+2600 ATLNGPDKYSGVI

-2620 DRWIASTL
+2620 DRWIATTL

-2633 IWDRLNLSESPK
+2633 IWDRLNLSETPK
-2645 VFGTGGLGSTLTQG
+2645 VFGTGGLEPTLTQG
-2659 GLWGQQIYTQGAE
+2659 GLWGQQIYTQGSE
-2672 WTSGFPM
+2672 WTGGFPM

-2694 DMGSYYTYQF
+2694 DMGSYYSYQF

-2711 ETADFTFRVNV
+2711 ETADFTFRLNA
-2722 DYTGV
+2722 DTYGA
-2727 LWVGEQALNEGRDLS
+2727 LWVGENALNENRSLGDASL
-2742 AAAIYEATGMRDVVI
+2742 YETNGMGGVVI

-2770 HHENT
+2770 HHETSGN
-2775 GGAYFQFTWKGG
+2775 AYFQFTWKGG
-2787 AQTEYTYDLSQNFYY
+2787 SQSDYTYDLSQNFYY

-2820 PVILDGNKLYIGS
+2820 PVILDGNKLYVGS

-2850 FTDWKQADGADSHVV
+2850 YTDWKQADGADSHIV

-2879 MSGYLF
+2879 MSGFLF

-2918 SVPAELAPPVAEG
+2918 SVPAELAPPVQEG

-2946 HNELDAEVVRAT
+2946 HNELDAEVTRAT
-2958 GVESGLRTDVDANT
+2958 GVESVLRTDLDANT

-2982 ANETA
+2982 ANETS
-2987 ARISGDAD
+2987 ARISGDSA

-3050 GLTNLPNVM
+3050 ELTNLPNVM

-3097 LMHPDGDIN
+3097 LTHPEGAT
-3106 SLFGRSV
+3106 SSEFGNAV
-3113 CVAREYLVV
+3113 AVAREYLVV
-3122 GAPYEDAVVINQGAV
+3122 GAPYDDAVTTNQGAV
-3137 FVYELADLTIPPV
+3137 FVYELADLTVPPIR
-3150 KLTPNTTTEDSMFF
+3150 LQPNATTEVSMYF
-3164 GHDVVGTDDFIIV
+3164 GTDVVGTDEFIIV
-3177 GCPYDDYTGGQS
+3177 GCPGDDYTGGQS
-3189 ELNSGSV
+3189 EANSGSV
-3196 YLFNINNLT
+3196 YLFDINNLT

-3215 DQMEFEG
+3215 SQMEAEG
-3222 WSSHSSNDDSTYFGY
+3222 WSSHGNNDDSHQFGY
-3237 RLEVIDN
+3237 RLKVIDN
-3244 VLFVGSRNYAVM
+3244 VLFVGSVNYAVVNH
-3256 SYAYAQ
+3256 SYAQ
-3262 RYSGSPNYHTNRD
+3262 RYSGSPHYHTNRQQ
-3275 HSGYIGL
+3275 SGNLGL

-3289 NLLNTGSNVSATH
+3289 NLLNVGSNVSAQN
-3302 YDALNYYYSNSYG
+3302 YDALNYEYSQHYG
-3315 GSAQVESIGRGFGEH
+3315 GSNQVETLSRGFGQY
-3330 GIAMNSTHLFV
+3330 GIAMNNSHLFV
-3341 GMPYDDYDPDWYDS
+3341 GMPYDDYDPDWYDG
-3355 TQTNPNRGTDNGLVA
+3355 TQVNPQRGRETGLVA

-3378 QINDTVRFIKAPGY
+3378 RITDSVRFIKSPEY
-3392 EGYQRF
+3392 EGYQMF
-3398 GWSLAVDENYLYVGV
+3398 GWDLAADETYLYVGV
-3413 PYDDNAYGTDAGQ
+3413 PYDDNAYGINAGQ
-3426 VLVYDLEGLYDN
+3426 VLVYELEDLYDN
-3438 ATQNGSYT
+3438 ASQHGGYQPS
-3446 PTPVFT
+3446 PVFT
-3452 LNAPDGAANDQFG
+3452 LNSPDGAAEDRFG
-3465 YKIAV
+3465 YKVSV

-3485 GTNSGAVYIYQT
+3485 GNNSGAVYIYQT
-3497 NLLTGVPIKIT
+3497 NLLSGVPIKIT
-3508 PTDLVDQD
+3508 PSDLVDQD
-3516 TLNSESIFGLYELD
+3516 TLSTESTFGFNSLN
-3530 LTMASG
+3530 LTLASG
-3536 AVEISEHVLPNSG
+3536 AVEISDFVLPNSG

-3577 YANNISIAQEGY
+3577 YANNISVAQEGY

-3597 AAIAAE
+3597 AAIATE
-3603 TTARADGDAAQQV
+3603 TTARVDGDAAQQV

-3623 ITTNLTSQLNAE
+3623 TTSSLTTQLNDE
-3635 ISRSTTED
+3635 ITRAVSAD
-3643 SILTQRVDI
+3643 SDLNERVDI
-3652 LSNALQA
+3652 LSSALQA
-3659 DSDGDIIVEGLATF
+3659 DSDGDIKVEGLATF
-3673 SDGISVGTS
+3673 TDGIAVGSS

-3688 DPLSNAITIMS
+3688 DPLSDAITILS
-3699 DLDMNGHQVLNIT
+3699 DLDMNEHQVLNIA

-3725 VDTQVSTEETRA
+3725 VDTQVSNEETRA
-3737 TAAETNLQ
+3737 TTAETDLQ
-3745 SQIDHIVGT
+3745 AQIDHIVGT
-3754 SPETLDTFQEIVAT
+3754 SPETLDTFQEIVST

-3786 VGGLNASLTL
+3786 VGGLNASLT
-3796 ETETRE
+3796 TETANRE
-3802 AADTTLQSNI
+3802 SADTVLQSNI
-3812 DAEAVSRAAGDS
+3812 DTEESARIAGDS

-3831 SNDTDISNL
+3831 SNDADISNL

-3851 TTATTVVSAIN
+3851 TTATTVVGAIN

-3867 LDAEVT
+3867 LDAEVV
-3873 RAVSAESAEYT
+3873 RATAAESAETT
-3884 RATNAEAVLQSN
+3884 RATDAEAVLQSN

-3903 RIAGDANL
+3903 RIAGDTSL
-3911 QSQVDVLSAT
+3911 QSQIDTLSGT
-3921 QVADKSGLE
+3921 QTSDKSGLE
-3930 VSVAAEVTRATL
+3930 VSIAAETARATG
-3942 AENTLQANID
+3942 AENTLQSNID
-3952 AEELRAQTAEA
+3952 AEATRAQTAEA

-3970 TEQSRAETVEAGLAA
+3970 TEKVRAEAVEAGLAA

-3992 RATAAETQLANH
+3992 RATAAEVQLANH

-4122 ASVTANTNAINA
+4122 TSVTANTDAINA

-4141 AITDEATARR
+4141 AILDEASARR

-4156 LSAGLSTELSRA
+4156 LSAGLSNETSRA

-4232 IADESLRAQ
+4232 IADEALRAQ

-4248 SDVSANATAISNL
+4248 SDVSTNATAISSL

-4267 VSTSSGSSNIEMTA
+4267 VSTSSGSSTIEMTA
-4281 EVDMSGNKITGMA
+4281 EVDMKSNKVTGMA

-4312 ATEATTRTTE
+4312 ATEATSRTTE
-4322 DSSLQSNID
+4322 DTSLQSNID
-4331 ATNARIDAILNGSVE
+4331 AANARIDAILNGSVE

-4356 AFEGADSDIQNL
+4356 AFEGADSNIQNL

-4383 ATEATARANADSDES
+4383 ATEATARANADSDET
-4398 ALRAAADA
+4398 ALRTAADA
-4406 VLTADL
+4406 VLTAD
-4412 AAEVAR
+4412 
-4418 ATAAEAAET
+4418 
-4427 SARVAADSDLQ
+4427 
-4438 TQIDFIKENTD
+4438 
-4449 PSALDSLTELVS
+4449 
-4461 AFQDADSDVTTM
+4461 
-4473 VASNA
+4473 
-4478 SAIAA
+4478 IAA
-4483 TNARTAGID
+4483 TNARTAGIS

-4497 NIAMSVG
+4497 NIELSVG

-4509 NNIKGVNDVYAN
+4509 NNIKDVNDVYAA
-4521 RAFIDTIESESLT
+4521 RAFVDKVESEDLK

-4539 VSFEGSTVNFGS
+4539 VDFEGSLVNFGS
-4551 ATITGGGF
+4551 STVFGSG
-4559 SSATNAQID
+4559 ID
-4568 QHLNVSAADSNEFL
+4568 NRIKSEFDNHINVSTANAGEFV
-4582 KWNGTDYEF
+4582 KWTGTDYEWTDLVSGRLATDQLQVASGGSIEF
-4591 TDYIQG
+4591 TG
-4597 RIASTM
+4597 PG
-4603 IEVEGTLKTEQPGS
+4603 GTLDVQDAIVMFSGS
-4617 TIDWQN
+4617 D
-4623 GLVHFGGSQVIVD
+4623 VRMP
-4636 TPTSAGLAAN
+4636 TPTDVGQGAN
-4646 KSYVDNADS
+4646 KGYVDDADS

-4665 ANEESRAT
+4665 SNEESRAT
-4673 TAEGVLTTNLANEI
+4673 TAEGVLTTNLSNEI
-4687 SRATSAEAGL
+4687 SRATSAEATL

-4714 EASARADADSDLQSA
+4714 EASARTDADSDLQSA

-4737 TAAEAVNAQAVVDE
+4737 TAAEGVNAQAIVDE
-4751 ATARTT
+4751 TSSRTS

-4769 SGRVDAILNGSSES
+4769 SGRVDAILNGSSDS

-4831 VLQSAIDAEETR
+4831 VLQSAVNAEETR
-4843 ATGVE
+4843 ATSVE
-4848 SGLQSQITSEI
+4848 SGLQSQITSET
-4859 ASRSAADQSM
+4859 AARSAADQSM
-4869 KDDLDSDIAAEAAL
+4869 KDDVDSDIAAEAAL
-4883 RSAGDATLQSAID
+4883 RSAGDATLQSAVD

-4909 QSLLDSEQSA
+4909 QSSLDSEQSA
-4919 RILSDQGLQSAITA
+4919 RLASDQALQSAVTA

-4948 IDAEELA
+4948 IDAEVSA

-4960 NTLQANIDA
+4960 NTLQTNIDA
-4969 VDAAVTAITNGS
+4969 IDAAVTAITNGS

-4994 FEDADSDIQTLISN
+4994 FEDADSDIQTLIST

-5017 ARVSTLEG
+5017 ARVSTLES

-5030 ELATTSNANAI
+5030 ETATSSNASAI
-5041 SAETAARVAAV
+5041 SAETSARVAAV
-5052 QVNADA
+5052 QANADA
-5058 ITAESTARAAAIT
+5058 ITAEATARAAAIT
-5071 AEQNARAAAIAA
+5071 AEQNARSAAIVA

-5095 QAQITALS
+5095 QSQIDALS
-5103 TTEQTSKSSL
+5103 AEETAGKSSL
-5113 QALLSQ
+5113 QFQLTQ
-5119 EVADRT
+5119 EELARI

-5140 RATAAESALSSD
+5140 RATAAESGLSSD
-5152 ISAEESARVSADAS
+5152 IVDETSRATTAESS
-5166 LQSQIDSIL
+5166 LQTQIDSIL

-5180 TALNSLAEIVAEFQ
+5180 TALNSLAEIVTEFQ

-5207 GSRITS
+5207 GSRIS
-5213 LESSVGTIN
+5213 ALETGVTAIEG
-5222 SWTTDNLSEGSINK
+5222 WTTDNLSEGTINK

-5247 TGGLCIDYNSTTGE
+5247 TGGLCISYNSTTGE
-5261 IAIDETEAASALHVA
+5261 ISIDETEAATSLTVA
-5276 SSGDANALG
+5276 ESHDANALG
-5285 GQAPSHYR
+5285 GEAPSHYR

>member
-1 MSTNKKFRIQNGVD
+1 MNTNKKFRIQNGVD

-48 AGALTGS
+48 EGALTGS
-55 GSSII
+55 GSSIV

-84 ISDIASLQSQIDSL
+84 ISDIASLQTQIDSL

-106 AVDSLQSQIDSI
+106 AVDSLQTQIDSI

-152 QLTANSA
+152 QLTANST
-159 QITSVAD
+159 QITSVAN
-166 DLAVETARRISGDTA
+166 DLAVETTRRIAGDNA

-190 ARSTTAD
+190 ARAITAD

-229 GWTGNLIPSA
+229 GWAGNLIPSL
-239 DNQYALG
+239 DNEYTLG

-324 GAPTKFGGSVDMG
+324 GEPTKFGGAVDMG
-337 THQVTNVGAPVDP
+337 THKVTNVGVPVDA

-357 YVDGLNAEGTI
+357 YVDSLNADGTI
-368 SGDKVF
+368 TGDKVF
-374 ENNVTIEGNLT
+374 EDNVTIEGNLT

-460 VIAEGSDKLFFTVV
+460 AIAEGDNKLFFTVV
-474 RARDAVSQD
+474 RAREAVSQD

-503 ARATSAET
+503 ARATSAE
-511 QLAADIAAEATARAD
+511 QANAAAIETEKTAREDAVTAEA
-526 ADSDES
+526 
-532 AARIAGDAT
+532 AARVAGDAT
-541 LQTNIDTEKAARIAA
+541 VQAAVDAEQAARIAA

-566 AVSDLQSQINTVT
+566 AVSDLQSQLNTVT

-619 SLITGNSSTITA
+619 GLITGNSSTIAA
-631 VNQSLTQEVSD
+631 VNASLTQEVSE
-642 RAFAV
+642 RTFAV

-663 SIDAEEASRIAGD
+663 SIDAEEASRISGD
-676 SDLTASLATE
+676 SDLTASLAAE
-686 TAAREAADT
+686 VSAREAADT
-695 AEATARADA
+695 AESSARVGA

-723 DAEAARAT
+723 DAETARAT
-731 AAEQANAS
+731 AAEQANAT
-739 AISAETTR
+739 AISAEETR
-747 ALAAEAS
+747 ALAAEAL
-754 LQTKIDQVEAGGAQH
+754 LQNKIDQVEAGGQAH
-769 PLFSTLADLPDASA
+769 PLFSTMGDLPDASA

-797 YFAHA
+797 YFAHG
-802 GQWVKLANFS
+802 GQWVELAKSSDLAN
-812 DLEGV
+812 L
-817 DLSSIQSQIDAIVGT
+817 DLSSIQSQIDAILGS
-832 SPETLDTLQEIV
+832 SPENLDTLQEIV
-844 AAFESA
+844 AAFQSA
-850 DGDLQSLITANSSL
+850 DGDLQTLMTANSSAI
-864 LGASVTTTPTAADFT
+864 G
-879 ITGTQ
+879 
-884 NNTLIEAYNGMSI
+884 
-897 TNNGNPNYTY
+897 
-907 RNLPTY
+907 
-913 LDGLLATQDLNSTN
+913 
-927 GSTWTLPSCTVY
+927 
-939 MIRGESWRAV
+939 
-949 PLDGWTLVEEDV
+949 DV
-961 DYIAVNGDASQ
+961 S
-972 FTNLKV
+972 
-978 YTKDFAAGDYTF
+978 
-990 DNDSGLYFF
+990 
-999 EPQSVTTTE
+999 
-1008 SLDTT
+1008 SLDTS
-1013 ATTLV
+1013 ASTLV
-1018 GAINELHTELS
+1018 DAINELHTELS

-1051 EATSRIAGDDEL
+1051 EATSRIAGDADL
-1063 AADILEEKTQ
+1063 AADILDEKTQ

-1085 ISADNALQAQIDAEI
+1085 MSSDSALQAQIDAEE
-1100 SARQAGDASL
+1100 SARLAGDASL
-1110 QTSINTQSSNLSD
+1110 QTFINTQSQNLTD

-1143 ADNAARTASGATI
+1143 ADNAARTASGATV
-1156 AEVNAVQS
+1156 AELNAVEDA
-1164 NLDAEVVRAQLAE
+1164 LDAEVVRAQLAE
-1177 QANASAIVTGDAALQ
+1177 QANASAVVTGDAALQ

-1225 LIDTNTGTLA
+1225 LINTNTGTLA

-1249 TPDIGETITYD
+1249 TPDIGETITYE

-1267 FYAVSDDRNVYVYD
+1267 FYAVADSYNVYVYD
-1281 SARSNPRI
+1281 SARSNPRV

-1295 NSGQSVVIMDAN
+1295 NGGNSVHIMDMN

-1314 WSSNGH
+1314 WNSNAH

-1325 DFSDLVLGISSSSK
+1325 ELSDLVLGITSSSK
-1339 QYRPAENG
+1339 NYRPAEAG
-1347 GQNVSAFAVSEDYI
+1347 GQSVSAFAVSEDYI
-1361 YAHETSGTDQIWRQP
+1361 YVHETSGTDQIWRQP
-1376 LSESGSTG
+1376 LSEGGTTG
-1384 TLATYTIEGLNTYKM
+1384 AVSTYTINGLNTYKM

-1414 DTLYVWDINE
+1414 DTLWVWDIDAT
-1424 VDGHLSNAHQLTSS
+1424 DGSLSNAHQLTSS

-1443 TIAWAGGEVNGAFE
+1443 TIAWGSGELTGAFE

-1468 NDDTQGN
+1468 NDDTQGI

-1486 NLNEPHTKLYAPSE
+1486 NLNEPHTKLYAPPE
-1500 YGSPGLQFGHS
+1500 YASSNLQFGHS
-1511 IAITDT
+1511 IALTDT

-1522 ALDNSGVSTTPNSN
+1522 ALDASSMSTTPSSN
-1536 GIMFIY
+1536 GLMFIY

-1553 VESPDEGVINFAQY
+1553 VESPDEGVSNFARS
-1567 IHEESNRLLVRSG
+1567 IHEESNRLLVRSA
-1580 SESGVYVYD
+1580 SETGIYVYD
-1589 LTNMDQDPINLLEPT
+1589 LTNMDQDPINLIEPT
-1604 NSNASGIFGA
+1604 NSTAGGTFGN
-1614 RIAITPAATVTQTI
+1614 RMAISPAATVTQSI
-1628 TDTIIPASGLGNSIN
+1628 TDTIIPAAGLGNSIN

-1656 DANLAAILANDAD
+1656 EANLAAIQSNDAD
-1669 IASIAADVATNTANI
+1669 IAAVAADVATNTANI

-1707 ERQAH
+1707 ERQTH

-1727 TAFEAS
+1727 TAFENT
-1733 VNASQTQ
+1733 VNASQAE
-1740 FIADH
+1740 FILDH
-1745 DSDYTLFTSE
+1745 DSDYTSFTSSVE
-1755 VNSAFATTNE
+1755 SAFATTNE
-1765 LQEEIRGRMGTGY
+1765 LQEEIRTRMGVGH
-1778 VALPQETTSI
+1778 VALPQDTTSI
-1788 TYDRVIPDQY
+1788 TYDRQIPDQY
-1798 YVVRRGDNESY
+1798 YVVRRGDDETY

-1818 TGQNVGVGT
+1818 TGQNVGVST
-1827 RIEFPDEYTT
+1827 RIQFPDEYTSNNAT
-1837 DSTSVEM
+1837 DQMVV
-1844 IATRDYAIFLVNKA
+1844 TRDYAIFLVDKA
-1858 NESGTHSFL
+1858 NVSGEHSFL
-1867 VYDLATIN
+1867 VYDLETIN
-1875 VASTPIAVVDCGGFD
+1875 VSSTPIAVVDCEGFD

-1903 TKYQNHS
+1903 TKYQDHS
-1910 DDDFGGVRVYDI
+1910 DDSLGGVRVYDI
-1922 PSLVAGNAIFVES
+1922 PSLASGSAIYVES
-1935 MVDDLPSSLGIA
+1935 MVDDLPSSLNIP
-1947 GPDVTDVDVD
+1947 GPDVTDGDLW
-1957 YGAYAD
+1957 YGNHAA
-1963 WNSTHIFVTLA
+1963 WNSTHIFVALGG
-1974 AQRKVIVYNKSDLS
+1974 QRKVVVYNKSDLS
-1988 FVTTLSDTVINGTD
+1988 FVTTLSDTVTNGSD
-2002 FGTVGVRASDTMIA
+2002 FGRVSVRASDTMVA
-2016 VISRMGD
+2016 VTSRNGQYN
-2023 IRWSNAIGKMAIFD
+2023 WSDGTGKVAVFD

-2042 KPPVIITDN
+2042 IPPVIITDN
-2051 NLVRHYSN
+2051 NMVRHYSSSDRPDN
-2059 IHPENYFV
+2059 HY
-2067 YFFNSHE
+2067 YYAFNSQDQ
-2074 HIAVHDE
+2074 IAVHDD
-2081 YLFLGQLGYSD
+2081 YLFLGNTGHFYYG
-2092 WANNG
+2092 NNG
-2097 GLYIIPKDVA
+2097 RVYVIPKAIA
-2107 LQGDSALP
+2107 LQGDSAMP
-2115 SNGSNSAEVVKWTLS
+2115 SNGTNSAGLLS
-2130 TWGYSEREA
+2130 WKDTTWGHSDNGSDA
-2139 DSRYPYEFSV
+2139 RYAHEISV
-2149 HGDLLITNSRLT
+2149 HGDLFVVNAHDYRQHSFNRT
-2161 NLHSY
+2161 NL
-2166 NRTGITMIHDIND
+2166 TMIHDIND
-2179 LSAIPVKVEE
+2179 LSLAPVKIEE
-2189 TDDGGNSARS
+2189 IDDGTTSYAS
-2199 VASPRASITESYTES
+2199 TVISPRATITESYTET

-2235 LTAVGALTGSTSFVE
+2235 LTAVGALTGSASFVE
-2250 DVQAIEANIDFKLAA
+2250 DVQAIEDNIDFKLAA

-2290 IYAAAN
+2290 VYAAAN

-2307 AAHVAYFEQYTT
+2307 AAHVAYFEQYTD
-2319 GETASRESADTTLQ
+2319 GETAAREAADTTLQ
-2333 TNIDTETASRIAGDS
+2333 TNIDTEESARIAGDS
-2348 DLQSQINAILGA
+2348 NLQSQIDAILGA

-2372 SAFENADSDLTNLIS
+2372 SAFENADSDISNLLS
-2387 TNAINNAVNATAI
+2387 TNATNNAVNATAI
-2400 SALESSVEAIAAATE
+2400 SALESSVEAIASATE

-2443 NLAPIEL
+2443 NLSPIEL

-2491 SDLFAAPTIVNSGV
+2491 SDLFSAPTIINSGV
-2505 TSGDFGSSVVMTEDV
+2505 TSGDFGSSIVMTDDV
-2520 IAISSVSDGSYGTV
+2520 IAISSVSDSSYGTV

-2543 LLSTLEPS
+2543 LLSTIEPS
-2551 VGSAGMGYGQSMAIR
+2551 VGSAGMGYGHSMAIR

-2572 SSPKQESGTRV
+2572 SSPKQQMTMESVVSV
-2583 GSLYIYDITNP
+2583 GFLYVYDITNP
-2594 SSTSLV
+2594 ASSSLV
-2600 ATLNGPDKYAGLI
+2600 ATLRGPNSDVGII
-2613 GGSLTIN
+2613 GGSVTMN
-2620 DRWIASTL
+2620 DRWIATSLT
-2628 SDRAV
+2628 DKAV
-2633 IWDRLNLSESPK
+2633 VWDRLNLSESPK
-2645 VFGTGGLGSTLTQG
+2645 VFSTGGLESGLTQG
-2659 GLWGQQIYTQGAE
+2659 GLWGAKRSGQGG
-2672 WTSGFPM
+2672 WSSGIDM
-2679 PLSAANVFSNQINLG
+2679 PLSNASLYTNQINLG
-2694 DMGSYYTYQF
+2694 DEGDYYSYQF

-2711 ETADFTFRVNV
+2711 ETANFTFRINSDNQGLMWIGENALMNTSNRGTAEAIIYQTNV
-2722 DYTGV
+2722 GTDT
-2727 LWVGEQALNEGRDLS
+2727 
-2742 AAAIYEATGMRDVVI
+2742 ATVS
-2757 PMVEGEFYPILMT
+2757 MVEGEMYPILLSFT
-2770 HHENT
+2770 ENVA
-2775 GGAYFQFTWKGG
+2775 GAWFQFTWQGG
-2787 AQTEYTYDLSQNFYY
+2787 AQTSYTYDLTQHFYY
-2802 TTSEANFSPLHSS
+2802 YADEANFSPAHIPVN
-2815 TSSID
+2815 SIE
-2820 PVILDGNKLYIGS
+2820 PIILEDNKMYIGS

-2850 FTDWKQADGADSHVV
+2850 YTDWKQAVAADSQVV
-2865 APNNEDKFGISIGL
+2865 APNNEDQFGVAIGL
-2879 MSGYLF
+2879 MSGFLF

-2903 PPNVKLIDSVSSNIE
+2903 PPNVKLIDSVSRNLE

-2931 LLTTAD
+2931 LLTNAD

-2946 HNELDAEVVRAT
+2946 HNELDAEVVRAL
-2958 GVESGLRTDVDANT
+2958 GIEAGLRTDVDANA

-2982 ANETA
+2982 ANETS
-2987 ARISGDAD
+2987 ARVAGDSV

-3035 STEILSLQNEIGGGS
+3035 STHLLSLENEISGGA

-3071 MIVSGNANGGS
+3071 MIVSGNKNSGS
-3082 VYVFDANNPSEQPVK
+3082 VYVFDANNPTEQPVK
-3097 LMHPDGDIN
+3097 LTHPDGITGGY
-3106 SLFGRSV
+3106 FGHAAAV
-3113 CVAREYLVV
+3113 VREYLVISD
-3122 GAPYEDAVVINQGAV
+3122 PYDDTIVSNQGAV
-3137 FVYELADLTIPPV
+3137 FVYEIADLTIPPV
-3150 KLTPNTTTEDSMFF
+3150 RLHPNITSEADMQF
-3164 GHDVVGTDDFIIV
+3164 GWDVTGTDEFIIV
-3177 GCPYDDYTGGQS
+3177 GCPGDDYTVPEAS
-3189 ELNSGSV
+3189 NTNTGSV
-3196 YLFNINNLT
+3196 YLFDVNNLG

-3210 LEPTN
+3210 LTPT
-3215 DQMEFEG
+3215 
-3222 WSSHSSNDDSTYFGY
+3222 HSQIELYGNSNDADNDDNTYFG
-3237 RLEVIDN
+3237 RRVEVIDN
-3244 VLFVGSRNYAVM
+3244 MLVVGADNYGE
-3256 SYAYAQ
+3256 
-3262 RYSGSPNYHTNRD
+3262 RDGFTGEYSGGHTEQYS
-3275 HSGYIGL
+3275 SGSLRGYYGAIY
-3282 ISTYDLT
+3282 TYDLT
-3289 NLLNTGSNVSATH
+3289 NLLNSGSSISNLSAINWH
-3302 YDALNYYYSNSYG
+3302 NDNYYNKYYASGESPSRGYG
-3315 GSAQVESIGRGFGEH
+3315 QY
-3330 GIAMNSTHLFV
+3330 GIAMSSTHIFV
-3341 GMPYDDYDPDWYDS
+3341 GMPYDDYDPDGGKYDV
-3355 TQTNPNRGTDNGLVA
+3355 GL
-3370 IFPRSGTY
+3370 ISIHPRS
-3378 QINDTVRFIKAPGY
+3378 NDYGVSSDYRFIRAPDWY
-3392 EGYQRF
+3392 EQNQNF
-3398 GWSLAVDENYLYVGV
+3398 GWDLATDENYLYVGV
-3413 PYDDNAYGTDAGQ
+3413 PYDDNPYGVNAGQ
-3426 VLVYDLEGLYDN
+3426 VLVYELEGLYDN
-3438 ATQNGSYT
+3438 ATQAGSYA
-3446 PTPVFT
+3446 PPPVFT
-3452 LNAPDGAANDQFG
+3452 LNAPDASAGDNFG
-3465 YKIAV
+3465 YKISV

-3497 NLLTGVPIKIT
+3497 NLLTGVPVKIT
-3508 PTDLVDQD
+3508 PSDLVDQD
-3516 TLNSESIFGLYELD
+3516 TTTTEQSFGYRSLS
-3530 LTMASG
+3530 LTLASG
-3536 AVEISEHVLPNSG
+3536 AVEITEHVLPNSG

-3572 INAYN
+3572 VNAYN
-3577 YANNISIAQEGY
+3577 YANNISVAQEGY

-3597 AAIAAE
+3597 AAIATE

-3616 EIDSLTS
+3616 EIDSLTT
-3623 ITTNLTSQLNAE
+3623 ITTDLTSQLSAE

-3643 SILTQRVDI
+3643 TILTQRVDI
-3652 LSNALQA
+3652 LSSALQP
-3659 DSDGDIIVEGLATF
+3659 DSDGDIRVEGLATF

-3688 DPLSNAITIMS
+3688 DPLSDAITIMS
-3699 DLDMNGHQVLNIT
+3699 DLDMNEHQVLNIA

-3725 VDTQVSTEETRA
+3725 VDTQVSNEETRA
-3737 TAAETNLQ
+3737 TTVETDLQ
-3745 SQIDHIVGT
+3745 AQIDHIVGT
-3754 SPETLDTFQEIVAT
+3754 SPETLDTFQEIVST

-3786 VGGLNASLTL
+3786 VGGLNASLT
-3796 ETETRE
+3796 TETANRE
-3802 AADTTLQSNI
+3802 AADTVLQSNI
-3812 DAEAVSRAAGDS
+3812 DAEEASRIAGDS

-3851 TTATTVVSAIN
+3851 TTATTVVGAIN

-3867 LDAEVT
+3867 LDAEVI
-3873 RAVSAESAEYT
+3873 RAVSAENAEET
-3884 RATNAEAVLQSN
+3884 RALAAEGVLQSN
-3896 INTESSA
+3896 INTESSS
-3903 RIAGDANL
+3903 RIAGDASL
-3911 QSQVDVLSAT
+3911 QSQIDGLSNT
-3921 QVADKSGLE
+3921 QVADKGGLE
-3930 VSVAAEVTRATL
+3930 VSLATEVARATL
-3942 AENTLQANID
+3942 AEGALQSAID
-3952 AEELRAQTAEA
+3952 AEELRATTAEGV
-3963 ANAAAVV
+3963 NAAAVV
-3970 TEQSRAETVEAGLAA
+3970 TEQSRAEAVEAGLAA

-4122 ASVTANTNAINA
+4122 TSVTANTDAINA

-4141 AITDEATARR
+4141 AITDEASARR

-4156 LSAGLSTELSRA
+4156 LSAGLSNETSRA

-4212 TAISAET
+4212 QAIADET

-4248 SDVSANATAISNL
+4248 SDVSANATAISGL

-4267 VSTSSGSSNIEMTA
+4267 VSTSSGSSNIEMSA
-4281 EVDMSGNKITGMA
+4281 EVDMSGNKITDMA

-4304 KSYVDASV
+4304 KSYVDATV
-4312 ATEATTRTTE
+4312 ATEATSRTTE
-4322 DSSLQSNID
+4322 DTSLQSNID
-4331 ATNARIDAILNGSVE
+4331 AANARIDAILNGSVE

-4368 ITANASTISQNATAI
+4368 ITANASTISQNAAAI
-4383 ATEATARANADSDES
+4383 ATEATDRANADSDEA
-4398 ALRAAADA
+4398 ALRVAGDA

-4418 ATAAEAAET
+4418 AQTAESAET

-4449 PSALDSLTELVS
+4449 PAALDSLTELVS

-4483 TNARTAGID
+4483 TNARTAGIS

-4497 NIAMSVG
+4497 NVALSVG

-4509 NNIKGVNDVYAN
+4509 NNIKDVNDVYAN
-4521 RAFIDTIESESLT
+4521 RAFIDTIESNDLK

-4539 VSFEGSTVNFGS
+4539 VDFEGSIVNFGS
-4551 ATITGGGF
+4551 STIIGGGF
-4559 SSATNAQID
+4559 GNATKAEID
-4568 QHLNVSAADSNEFL
+4568 QHLNVSAADSGEFL

-4597 RIASTM
+4597 RIASNQ
-4603 IEVEGTLKTEQPGS
+4603 IVVEGTLKVEQPGS
-4617 TIDWQN
+4617 TIDWQD

-4636 TPTSAGLAAN
+4636 EPTSANLAAN
-4646 KSYVDNADS
+4646 KRYVDEADS
-4655 DLNASLSTAI
+4655 DLNALLSTAI
-4665 ANEESRAT
+4665 SNEESRAT

-4687 SRATSAEAGL
+4687 SRATSAEATL

-4703 EETRALAAEAA
+4703 EESRALAAEAA
-4714 EASARADADSDLQSA
+4714 EASTRADADSDLQSA

-4751 ATARTT
+4751 GTARTT
-4757 ADTTLQSNIDTV
+4757 ADNTLQSNIDTV

-4818 ITAEETRALAAEG
+4818 ITAEETRALTAEG

-4848 SGLQSQITSEI
+4848 TDLQSQITSEV
-4859 ASRSAADQSM
+4859 AARSAADQSM
-4869 KDDLDSDIAAEAAL
+4869 REDLDSDIAAEAAL
-4883 RSAGDATLQSAID
+4883 RVAGDASLQSGLD

-4938 VAADAVLQSA
+4938 IAADAVLQSA

-4960 NTLQANIDA
+4960 NALQANINA

-4994 FEDADSDIQTLISN
+4994 FEDADSDLQTVISN

-5017 ARVSTLEG
+5017 ARVSTLES

-5041 SAETAARVAAV
+5041 SAETVARVAAV

-5071 AEQNARAAAIAA
+5071 AEQNARAAAIVA
-5083 SESDRDSADADL
+5083 SESDRDSADAEL
-5095 QAQITALS
+5095 QSQIDALS
-5103 TTEQTSKSSL
+5103 AEETAGKSSL
-5113 QALLSQ
+5113 QFQLGQ
-5119 EVADRT
+5119 EEDARI

-5166 LQSQIDSIL
+5166 LQSQIDFIV
-5175 SNTDA
+5175 SNTDSA
-5180 TALNSLAEIVAEFQ
+5180 SLDSLTEIVAEFQ
-5194 SVDGTLTGLISSN
+5194 SVDGTLSGLISSN

-5213 LESSVGTIN
+5213 LETNVGTIN

-5247 TGGLCIDYNSTTGE
+5247 SGGLCIDYNSTTGE
-5261 IAIDETEAASALHVA
+5261 IAIDEVEAASSLTVA
-5276 SSGDANALG
+5276 ESHDANALG
-5285 GQAPSHYR
+5285 GQAPTYYR